1 MSREHLA
8 YKEGGIH
15 SPTGN
20 ECSPTGRVC
29 SAIGSVHSPT
39 DSLQPNWNW
48 AVLQAMCAALQTV
61 CSPTSSVQVG
71 STPRPLGCVHRSHE
85 IAGRAAG
92 SSLPLELVSFL
103 DPRSKWWHSAGC
115 RHGTAGLNTSSLHL
129 LHKAREAPMERSG

>member
-39 DSLQPNWNW
+39 DSLQPNWNC

-61 CSPTSSVQVG
+61 CSPTSSVQVR

-92 SSLPLELVSFL
+92 SSSPWSWYLSSIP
-103 DPRSKWWHSAGC
+103 DPSGGTVLAAGMAQ
-115 RHGTAGLNTSSLHL
+115 RG
-129 LHKAREAPMERSG
+129 